1 MSSSLRASL
10 HVPRPTTVHGGE
22 VVHGAARA
30 RRGRPPSRAV
40 RAVRGQP
47 SLHDR
52 ERREIYPHTHHC
64 RERRNLKYYRTLGTN
79 LGSLTCLLY
88 GRPVVVDGV
97 AREPILVDACFG
109 PGALT
114 DAARPRR
121 RVDRISTIPRAGAP
135 SLAAAGVVDSLAAT
149 EAAFPP
155 VCCST
160 LAAARA

>member
-79 LGSLTCLLY
+79 LGSITCLLH
-88 GRPVVVDGV
+88 GCPVVVGGV

-114 DAARPRR
+114 DATRPRR
-121 RVDRISTIPRAGAP
+121 RVDLHHTPRAGAP
-135 SLAAAGVVDSLAAT
+135 SLAAAGVVGSLAAT
-149 EAAFPP
+149 EAACTP